1 MNTMIRTIPILATA
15 LALAACANTLTPP
28 TQPSPGSIQTVNEQI
43 ATLTTDSATTWAVGD
58 YAVRVAC
65 HAYLNAA
72 AARAANIS
80 LASGGLGLAGAGVAG
95 MIASSNPAGA
105 VISAG
110 AAALGQSFLNLY
122 GASGG
127 IPYTNETSTIID
139 DALDAYE
146 ASVNT
151 MPPTTVAQAL
161 SYVDDEWFLCSPGG
175 YAELATKAIGTATV
189 SGSGGASSSA
199 SFATRAVPAGRPK
212 VFVNGR

>member
-1 MNTMIRTIPILATA
+1 MARFMKACSNTAGSA
-15 LALAACANTLTPP
+15 LGSWKSRDNSVTSLTPCDRA
-28 TQPSPGSIQTVNEQI
+28 SAS
-43 ATLTTDSATTWAVGD
+43 TT
-58 YAVRVAC
+58 
-65 HAYLNAA
+65 
-72 AARAANIS
+72 
-80 LASGGLGLAGAGVAG
+80 G